1 MVLLKKSRGNDKKV
15 PMFFEKHRDFF
26 IISSGL
32 FQKHHREVLL
42 GMSLFRWKL
51 QLEFIA
57 NGQLEHI
64 GITIAMLRHLGDTYV
79 VAGIQDDVLELV

>member
-1 MVLLKKSRGNDKKV
+1 MKRQKIKRGASQTYDT
-15 PMFFEKHRDFF
+15 PSFF

-64 GITIAMLRHLGDTYV
+64 GITIAMLRHLGDTDV

>member
-1 MVLLKKSRGNDKKV
+1 MKQKV
-15 PMFFEKHRDFF
+15 PTFLEKRRDFF
-26 IISSGL
+26 IKTSGL
-32 FQKHHREVLL
+32 FYHFLGTFFKHRREALL
-42 GMSLFRWKL
+42 GKSLFRWKL

-64 GITIAMLRHLGDTYV
+64 GITIAMLRHLGDTDV